1 MAEVVREA
9 IVDGIKVTVRGELSD
24 YARDLYHE
32 RLAMILLDKLG
43 RGGCYKLLELL
54 KPNSEDKTT

>member
-43 RGGCYKLLELL
+43 REGCYKLLELL

>member
-43 RGGCYKLLELL
+43 REGCYKLLELL
-54 KPNSEDKTT
+54 KPSENKTT

>member
-24 YARDLYHE
+24 YARDLYNE

-43 RGGCYKLLELL
+43 REGCYKLLELL
-54 KPNSEDKTT
+54 KPNNDDKTT

>member
-43 RGGCYKLLELL
+43 REGCYKLLELL
-54 KPNSEDKTT
+54 KPDSEDKTT

>member
-43 RGGCYKLLELL
+43 REGCYKLLELL
-54 KPNSEDKTT
+54 KPNEDKTT